1 MPRPALLLL
10 LAVVL
15 VPACGWRS
23 EPVAERA
30 DAYPVEVQDAI
41 GAVVTLP
48 ARPERIVSLTEDGT
62 TTLEALGYDG
72 EVVTLAPDVEARRI
86 AEQEP
91 DLVLAP
97 IDIADDRYE
106 RIQEVAGAPIFRYGA
121 ATYADGPRVFAR
133 LGLAVGRGP
142 EGVELATKLREDLA
156 ATLARIAET
165 DRVPV
170 FIDGGGTFTGL
181 GADSDY
187 GRLLESV
194 GGDSV
199 FPTPTIVRFS
209 GLQRAAPQAWV
220 LTPESDTKLEDV
232 RDPTSPLFEIPA
244 IADGRMFPLDLG
256 DYGLT
261 PGLPAALDALV
272 DQLHAPPLPPP
283 PTPEEPTDST
293 GTGTDG
299 DPATTGLT
307 TDG

>member
-1 MPRPALLLL
+1 M
-10 LAVVL
+10 L

-23 EPVAERA
+23 EPVEERA
-30 DAYPVEVQDAI
+30 DRYPVEVQDAA
-41 GAVVTLP
+41 GEVVSLASAP
-48 ARPERIVSLTEDGT
+48 AKIVSLTEDGT
-62 TTLEALGYDG
+62 TTLEALGYPG

-86 AEQEP
+86 AQEEP

-97 IDIADDRYE
+97 LDITDERYQ
-106 RIQEVAGAPIFRYGA
+106 RLQEVVGTPIFRYGA
-121 ATYADGPRVFAR
+121 TTYDDGPRVFAR
-133 LGLAVGRGP
+133 LGLAVGRAP
-142 EGVELATKLREDLA
+142 EGVALAQKLREDLA
-156 ATLARIAET
+156 ATMQRIAEAE
-165 DRVPV
+165 RVPV

-181 GADSDY
+181 GADTDY

-199 FPTPTIVRFS
+199 FPTTTLARFS

-220 LTPESDTKLEDV
+220 LTPEAETSLDDV

-244 IADGRMFPLDLG
+244 IADGRMFPVDLG

-272 DQLHAPPLPPP
+272 EQLHAPPQPP
-283 PTPEEPTDST
+283 PTVEEEPATSTGDT
-293 GTGTDG
+293 GTGG

>member
-1 MPRPALLLL
+1 VPRPALFLL
-10 LAVVL
+10 LAL
-15 VPACGWRS
+15 ALLPACGWRS
-23 EPVAERA
+23 EPVSERA
-30 DAYPVEVQDAI
+30 DAYPVDVQDAV
-41 GAVVTLP
+41 GALVTLTSK
-48 ARPERIVSLTEDGT
+48 PEKIVSLTEDGS

-72 EVVTLAPDVEARRI
+72 EVVTLPPDVEARRI

-97 IDIADDRYE
+97 IDITDERYD

-121 ATYADGPRVFAR
+121 ATYEDGPRVFAR

-142 EGVELATKLREDLA
+142 EGVALATKLREDLA
-156 ATLARIAET
+156 ATLSRIAET

-181 GADSDY
+181 GADTDY
-187 GRLLESV
+187 GQLLQSV

-199 FPTPTIVRFS
+199 FPTTTLVRFS

-220 LTPESDTKLEDV
+220 LTPEAETSLEDV

-244 IADGRMFPLDLG
+244 IADGRMFPIDLG

-261 PGLPAALDALV
+261 PGLPDALNALV
-272 DQLHAPPLPPP
+272 DQLHAAPQPPP
-283 PTPEEPTDST
+283 PTPEEPTAP
-293 GTGTDG
+293 TGTDG
-299 DPATTGLT
+299 DPATSGLT
-307 TDG
+307 TEG